1 MAGYIARELIPV
13 KIHIKEQPAV
23 FERFGVGWTP
33 TLVLFDPQGAEEYR
47 FEGFLPVD
55 DFLAQLELGAAK
67 GAFANKNFAGAE
79 RQFRSVVEG
88 HPETTAAAEA
98 LYWAGVSRYKAT
110 GDAAALR
117 ETAAQ
122 FKRRYGDSDW
132 ATKASVWAG

>member
-1 MAGYIARELIPV
+1 MASHIARGLIPV

-33 TLVLFDPQGAEEYR
+33 TLVLFDPEGAEVYR
-47 FEGFLPVD
+47 FEGFLPAD

-67 GAFANKNFAGAE
+67 GAFAHKDFAGAE
-79 RQFRSVVEG
+79 RQFRGVVDR
-88 HPETTAAAEA
+88 HPKTTAAAEA

-110 GDAAALR
+110 GEAAALQ
-117 ETAAQ
+117 ETAEQ

-132 ATKASVWAG
+132 AKKASVWGG